1 MPRKLSDLGG
11 FEGSLSGLGDASSE
25 EHHEKLEAEAPGE
38 EAAQS
43 ERQAEEEQASEALD
57 SYSMTPRAVWLDD
70 LKDAGV
76 TTGVAAAIL
85 DTLMSV
91 GHYSE
96 TYKIASTQFSF
107 RTRTTIDAD
116 RTIELLQETK
126 PDSQGVYSHLVSRI
140 NLASSL
146 VSYAGTTFPHSKP
159 TDENRE
165 LLDREWR
172 ARYRFCSTLPSPAFY
187 TLSQV
192 LQKFDQ
198 KVALASDA
206 RSLENF

>member
-1 MPRKLSDLGG
+1 MPRKLSEVGG
-11 FEGSLSGLGDASSE
+11 FEGSLSGLGDASPE
-25 EHHEKLEAEAPGE
+25 EVLEELEALSPEVEAE
-38 EAAQS
+38 K
-43 ERQAEEEQASEALD
+43 ASEDKVDEALET
-57 SYSMTPRAVWLDD
+57 YSMSPRDVWLDD

-76 TTGVAAAIL
+76 TPGEAAAIL
-85 DTLMSV
+85 DTLMTV
-91 GHYSE
+91 GHYTE
-96 TYKIASTQFSF
+96 TYKMASTQFTF

-146 VSYAGTTFPHSKP
+146 VSYSGTNFPHSRP
-159 TDENRE
+159 TDDNRE

-172 ARYRFCSTLPSPAFY
+172 ERYRFCSTLPSPAFY
-187 TLSQV
+187 AMSQV
-192 LQKFDQ
+192 LQKFDH
-198 KVALASDA
+198 KVSLASDA